1 MPGQLKSHCYGKHQV
16 RVSKVSRSRQAE
28 PIGAQNEFAEATVDI
43 ELEGDFDAAF
53 TAGDNRAV
61 IATDTCKNTV
71 YALAKDHSLESV
83 ETFGL
88 AIAKYFAD
96 QFPPVDRC
104 HVALS
109 ERVWARL
116 LDSPHSF
123 ISNQR
128 MTPTAT
134 ISLARG
140 AQPVVRAGVQH
151 LLIAKT
157 SESGFRD
164 FHQSEFR
171 TLADTDDRILATEL
185 SASWTYDTAEIDF
198 ATNRKVILG
207 ALLARFVD
215 HYSHSVQ
222 ETLYLMG
229 QAAIDACSA
238 VAEITL
244 NMPNKHHLL
253 ADLSPFGLENENEVF
268 VVTDEPFGYIRATL
282 GRR

>member
-1 MPGQLKSHCYGKHQV
+1 MAGQLTSHCYGKHQV

-28 PIGAQNEFAEATVDI
+28 PVGGLHEFVEATVDI

-71 YALAKDHSLESV
+71 YALAKDDSLESI
-83 ETFGL
+83 ESFGL
-88 AIAKYFAD
+88 AIAQYFAD
-96 QFPPVDRC
+96 QYPPVDRC

-123 ISNQR
+123 IANQQ

-134 ISLARG
+134 VSLARG
-140 AQPVVRAGVQH
+140 AQPVVRAGVRH

-157 SESGFRD
+157 NESGFRD

-171 TLADTDDRILATEL
+171 TLADTDDRILATDL
-185 SASWTYDTAEIDF
+185 AASWTYASAEVDYAI
-198 ATNRKVILG
+198 NRQAVLG

-215 HYSHSVQ
+215 HYSRSVQ

-238 VAEITL
+238 VTEITL
-244 NMPNKHHLL
+244 TMPNKHHRL
-253 ADLSPFGLENENEVF
+253 ADLSPFGLANENEVF

-282 GRR
+282 SRS